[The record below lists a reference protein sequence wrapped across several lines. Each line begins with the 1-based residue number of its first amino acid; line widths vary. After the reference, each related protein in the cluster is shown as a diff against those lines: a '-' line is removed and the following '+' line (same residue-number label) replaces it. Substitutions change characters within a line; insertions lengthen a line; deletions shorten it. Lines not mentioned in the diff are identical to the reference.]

1 MSPVDIRAA
10 RRNLERRWE
19 KKRAGLDIK
28 FEQASRDAAA
38 IMEMIIGKYRPRR
51 IYQWGSLLDKEKF
64 GEHSD
69 IDIAV
74 EGITGAE
81 RFFALLGDAGD
92 MTGFPLDIVQMEK
105 IEPEFADIIRMK
117 ARVVY
122 DAEQ

>member
-1 MSPVDIRAA
+1 MSPIDIRAA

-19 KKRAGLDIK
+19 KERIEAEKK
-28 FEQASRDAAA
+28 FGKATREAAA
-38 IMEMIIGKYRPRR
+38 IITMIIGKYRPRR